1 MPFRVGPVE
10 LIIVLVIALLIF
22 GPGRIAKLGG
32 ELGKGISAFQKG
44 LKDDKTS
51 QDSTSGEDTDDKSV

>member
-10 LIIVLVIALLIF
+10 LIIVLIIAILIF

-44 LKDDKTS
+44 IKGDEESK
-51 QDSTSGEDTDDKSV
+51 DTDSDAGDDGA

>member
-32 ELGKGISAFQKG
+32 ELGKSISAFQQG
-44 LKDDKTS
+44 LKGDKEKES
-51 QDSTSGEDTDDKSV
+51 EEASSDEDA